1 MKSGNFVAVAS
12 RRSTLW
18 PTLVV
23 VVSLVGSLGCIW
35 LATGQDSAGR
45 SAPTLSTKPDTAAVA
60 ETGLASYYGVRYHG
74 KRTASGEI
82 FDMEKLTAAHRTL
95 PFGTTIKVTRL
106 DNGRSVILKVND
118 RGPFVEGRI
127 IDVSL
132 AAARELQMVAP
143 GLAKISIAI
152 LK

>member
-1 MKSGNFVAVAS
+1 MKSGKFVAV
-12 RRSTLW
+12 
-18 PTLVV
+18 VV
-23 VVSLVGSLGCIW
+23 TVVGSLGCIW
-35 LATGQDSAGR
+35 LATGQVSAGR
-45 SAPTLSTKPDTAAVA
+45 SAPTISTAPAAA
-60 ETGLASYYGVRYHG
+60 ETGLASYYGARYHG

-95 PFGTTIKVTRL
+95 PFGTKIKVTRL
-106 DNGRSVILKVND
+106 DNGRSVTLRVND

-143 GLAKISIAI
+143 GLARISIAI